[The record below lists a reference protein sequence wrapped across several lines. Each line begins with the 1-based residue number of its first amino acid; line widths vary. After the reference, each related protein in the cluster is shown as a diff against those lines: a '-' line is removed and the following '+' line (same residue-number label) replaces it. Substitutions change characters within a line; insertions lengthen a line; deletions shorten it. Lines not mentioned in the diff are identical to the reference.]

1 MKNPFARQPLR
12 IVIAAVL
19 VVLVGLS
26 LAAVGIAST
35 VFLNRYLI
43 GREDSALTDTAR
55 QFADRPPVDEVRGG
69 GPDNDNDAGGPRRF
83 FVQYVSADGQKKFL
97 ASNPS
102 PGNQPQLPDW
112 TLDQARAAIGEPTT
126 VAGTTTT
133 WRVATAELR
142 GGIGYVVVGT
152 SLADIEATVRQLAVL
167 ELVIGLIAMVIVALL
182 GYWLVRVTLRPL
194 AEVESTAADIA
205 ATAASGELSQR
216 VPVTNENSEVGKL
229 ATSFNTMVDAIE
241 VSFAAQQ
248 ESEAEARA
256 SEERMRR
263 FVADASHELRTP
275 LTTVRGFAEL
285 YSQGAVPPGE
295 VGDVMRRIEDAASR
309 MGLLVEDLLLLAR
322 LDQQRPIEHA
332 DVDLVP
338 LMQESVASLR
348 AAHPERSVE
357 LLLSDNDAPILVT
370 GDASRLRQV
379 VDNLLSNAAR
389 HTPASSGIRV
399 GLTAEGSSAV
409 ITVHDDGPGMTPE
422 VAARA
427 FERFYRAD
435 ESRSRDSGGSGL
447 GLAIVRS
454 LVAAHGGEISLETS
468 PESGSTFTIR
478 LQLTGASQDRPSL
491 TPGPW
496 ATVET

>member
-1 MKNPFARQPLR
+1 M
-12 IVIAAVL
+12 
-19 VVLVGLS
+19 
-26 LAAVGIAST
+26 
-35 VFLNRYLI
+35 
-43 GREDSALTDTAR
+43 
-55 QFADRPPVDEVRGG
+55 
-69 GPDNDNDAGGPRRF
+69 
-83 FVQYVSADGQKKFL
+83 
-97 ASNPS
+97 
-102 PGNQPQLPDW
+102 
-112 TLDQARAAIGEPTT
+112 
-126 VAGTTTT
+126 
-133 WRVATAELR
+133 
-142 GGIGYVVVGT
+142 VVGT